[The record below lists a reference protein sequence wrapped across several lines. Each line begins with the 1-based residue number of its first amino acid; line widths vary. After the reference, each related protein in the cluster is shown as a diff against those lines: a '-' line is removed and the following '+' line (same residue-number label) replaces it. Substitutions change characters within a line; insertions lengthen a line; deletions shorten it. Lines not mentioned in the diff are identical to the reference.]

1 MKRNLFISSV
11 LFLSVL
17 MTLSSCADNQEI
29 AVNQETEF
37 GTKEEANDLLTRAVN
52 LVKLNEV
59 VGFTMITIPNT
70 GFQTK
75 DLYPFC
81 FDQNGILLAHPYSLG
96 GSIKELVS
104 EDGVKVGAE
113 MLKNAKKNK
122 ISEISYEFPIFEK
135 GVLTD
140 QTGTK
145 TTLYTKVN
153 NYVCGSGFYSD

>member
-1 MKRNLFISSV
+1 MSLLNRTF
-11 LFLSVL
+11 FLSIIFACYPINPIL
-17 MTLSSCADNQEI
+17 ANDDSNRGS
-29 AVNQETEF
+29 
-37 GTKEEANDLLTRAVN
+37 KEEAKILLDRAVN

-81 FDQNGILLAHPYSLG
+81 FDKNGILLAHPYGLG
-96 GSIKELVS
+96 NSIKELVS
-104 EDGVKVGAE
+104 EDGVKVGVE

-122 ISEISYEFPIFEK
+122 ISEISYQFPIFEK

-140 QTGTK
+140 KKGAK
-145 TTLYTKVN
+145 TALYTKVK

>member
-1 MKRNLFISSV
+1 M
-11 LFLSVL
+11 
-17 MTLSSCADNQEI
+17 M
-29 AVNQETEF
+29 
-37 GTKEEANDLLTRAVN
+37 
-52 LVKLNEV
+52 
-59 VGFTMITIPNT
+59 TIPNT

-81 FDQNGILLAHPYSLG
+81 FDKNGILLAHPYSLG

>member
-1 MKRNLFISSV
+1 MSLLTRTFVLSIIIACYPISPI
-11 LFLSVL
+11 L
-17 MTLSSCADNQEI
+17 AD
-29 AVNQETEF
+29 
-37 GTKEEANDLLTRAVN
+37 GHSDRGSREEAKVLLDRAVN

-104 EDGVKVGAE
+104 EDGVKVGVE

-122 ISEISYEFPIFEK
+122 ISEISYQFPVFEK

-140 QTGTK
+140 QAGTK
-145 TTLYTKVN
+145 TTLYTKVK